1 MKGAVLTTFS
11 EPRPAVRTV
20 LVGLML
26 AIFLG
31 ALDQTIV
38 AVSLPAI
45 SAGFGDFDLLAW
57 VISGYMVAMTISMP
71 IYGKLGDLY
80 GRRVLMLFAIALFTL
95 ASLLCGA
102 AQSMEQL
109 VIARVLQGIG
119 AGGMMSVSQAIIG
132 DIVPPRERGRYQGY
146 FSSMYAVAS
155 IAGPVLGGLLTE
167 YLSWRWVFLIN
178 LPVGL
183 VALAVSRRS
192 LRGLPV
198 PGRKPVIDYLGTM
211 LMIAGLGSLLLAI
224 TEVGQGA
231 RWNDPQMLALF
242 AAALVL
248 VALFVVQE
256 RRAPEPLVPMHLFGI
271 RAATL
276 SWLISFFASFQ
287 VISLSVLVP
296 LRFQSVTGA
305 GADSAALHLL
315 PLAMGVPIGAY
326 CCGRLT
332 AIIGRYKPQIVGGG
346 LLMPLAIA
354 GLALTPPSAYFLSGV
369 CMLLTGIAAGT
380 QFPTSLVAAQSAV
393 ETKHLGVATSNITLF
408 RSLGG
413 AVGIALMSALLLAML
428 QPLAG
433 DAGHG
438 LSASALLASLS
449 GDGHEAQRL
458 ALDGVFGHLFLI
470 NAGFG
475 ALALLIALSLPDTH
489 CAAGATISE
498 WRGSVLVVE
507 VADLAQVRQQHADQQ
522 RHAAHD
528 RDIDVEHVLHADALQ
543 SQRSVLGGATEDGVT
558 HRVG

>member
-1 MKGAVLTTFS
+1 
-11 EPRPAVRTV
+11 
-20 LVGLML
+20 
-26 AIFLG
+26 
-31 ALDQTIV
+31 
-38 AVSLPAI
+38 
-45 SAGFGDFDLLAW
+45 
-57 VISGYMVAMTISMP
+57 
-71 IYGKLGDLY
+71 
-80 GRRVLMLFAIALFTL
+80 
-95 ASLLCGA
+95 
-102 AQSMEQL
+102 
-109 VIARVLQGIG
+109 
-119 AGGMMSVSQAIIG
+119 MSVSQAIIG

-183 VALAVSRRS
+183 VALAVSRQT

-198 PGRKPVIDYLGTM
+198 PGRKPVIDYLGTL

-242 AAALVL
+242 VAALVL
-248 VALFVVQE
+248 IALFVLQE

-332 AIIGRYKPQIVGGG
+332 AIIGRYKPQIVGGA

-433 DAGHG
+433 EAGHG
-438 LSASALLASLS
+438 LSASALLASL
-449 GDGHEAQRL
+449 GGAGHEAQRL
-458 ALDGVFGHLFLI
+458 TLDGVFGHLFLI

-475 ALALLIALSLPDTH
+475 ALALLLALSLPDH
-489 CAAGATISE
+489 AL
-498 WRGSVLVVE
+498 RGRGN
-507 VADLAQVRQQHADQQ
+507 D
-522 RHAAHD
+522 
-528 RDIDVEHVLHADALQ
+528 
-543 SQRSVLGGATEDGVT
+543 
-558 HRVG
+558 